1 MAPVDFDAVFDGF
14 KPLIT
19 TEISPPVGWV
29 LPNRVK
35 FPSYIQE
42 TFRYNATKKAPRNL
56 FPYQRFV
63 KDYLQPASPYRG
75 LLLFHELGT
84 GKSCSSIVAAENFM
98 NEMGV
103 VVLLPASLRPNYV
116 NQIRTRCGNTYFSTK
131 QQWQF
136 VSNKDFP
143 GTQEAFSSKTF
154 VPLKLLRKN
163 KGAWVP
169 VTTLGRS
176 FNDLTDQEKRVLN
189 EQLDEMVQMKY
200 EFLNYNGLRSS
211 GVDELEQR
219 NAFDNKVIIID
230 EVHNFI
236 SRTIGGGPKAEGEE
250 SIGKRLYKM
259 LIAAKNCKIIALSGT
274 PIINHPFEVSYLLNL
289 LAGMQRRH
297 VFSKVKTDLK
307 DAAKHLDAH
316 PRVDHYTLD
325 AAKQEIAV
333 KLVPSGF
340 AFADKEALLVAK
352 QSPNA
357 KEDATTISE
366 LGKVLGVKSTASSPT
381 TRDTFLFP
389 FDKEVFTS
397 TFLDFSTNSV
407 KEPRKM
413 ARRMM
418 GLISFFGTFYGD
430 LYPTVLSHKFV
441 AVPMTDTQFKQ
452 YEESRLEE
460 LKIER
465 RSKQQ
470 GSNDPFSKV
479 PQVYRAYSRALCNF
493 AFPESI
499 KRPFPSRMSM
509 MEKEMDVSEGEAES
523 PDTSSASRSTVYNTK
538 LAEAI
543 KALEASGTLQKDK
556 LGELSPKFL
565 AFLRLV
571 NKCPGKALVYS
582 QFRVVEGLGILAMVL
597 EANGWCELRLKKTTG
612 GVWDVADTSQ
622 NKKPKFFQYRNN
634 DETKIILQIFNN
646 NFENVPASLLE
657 KLGATSNL
665 RGELVKLAMITQSGA
680 EGISLKHVRE
690 VHILEPYW
698 NEIRINQV
706 IGRAVRAESH
716 KELPPPERNVQVYR
730 YMAKITPK
738 QVKASKTLQNK
749 DDGKS
754 TDEHIYGIAERK
766 AKIIKAVEEV
776 MKSAAVDCMI
786 HKRYHPGVECLYF
799 PENAPLEALAYE
811 LDLSKDESNAEY
823 AQRVKP
829 STRVHTGFR
838 DCGLDGVRY
847 AYSSDDK
854 TLYDL
859 EAYKQGKLVKMGSLK
874 KVGDAWRVV

>member
-1 MAPVDFDAVFDGF
+1 MPPAKLADFDAVFDGF
-14 KPLIT
+14 KPFIT

-29 LPNRVK
+29 LPNRIK
-35 FPSYIQE
+35 FPRYVQD
-42 TFRYNATKKAPRNL
+42 TFRYSATKKAPRNL
-56 FPYQRFV
+56 FPYQRFI
-63 KDYLQPASPYRG
+63 KDFLQPASPYRG

-98 NEMGV
+98 NDMGV
-103 VVLLPASLRPNYV
+103 VVMLPASLKPNYV
-116 NQIRTRCGNTYFSTK
+116 NQIRTMCGNTYFSTK
-131 QQWQF
+131 QQWRF
-136 VSNKDFP
+136 VGNKEFP
-143 GTQEAFSSKTF
+143 GTLEAFSSKTF
-154 VPLKLLRKN
+154 VPTRLLRKN

-169 VTTLGRS
+169 VTALGKS
-176 FNDLTDQEKRVLN
+176 FDDLGDAEKRVLN
-189 EQLDEMVQMKY
+189 EQLDEMVMAKY
-200 EFLNYNGLRSS
+200 EFVHYNGLRSAA
-211 GVDELEQR
+211 VDELEGR
-219 NAFDNKVIIID
+219 NAFDDKVVIID

-236 SRTIGGGPKAEGEE
+236 SRTIGGGPAKADGDE

-274 PIINHPFEVSYLLNL
+274 PIINHPYEVSYLLNL
-289 LAGMQRRH
+289 LSGVQRRY
-297 VFSKVKTDLK
+297 VFTKVKTDLK
-307 DAAKHLDAH
+307 VAGELLDAH
-316 PRVDHYTLD
+316 PRVDHYEVD
-325 AAKQEIAV
+325 AAKHEVVV
-333 KLVPSGF
+333 KLVPPGF
-340 AFADKEALLVAK
+340 AFADKDALLVAK
-352 QSPNA
+352 GA
-357 KEDATTISE
+357 EVKEDDVVVAE
-366 LGKVLGVKSTASSPT
+366 LGAALAARGQPV
-381 TRDTFLFP
+381 TRDSFLFP
-389 FDKEVFTS
+389 FEKDAFTS
-397 TFLDFSTNSV
+397 TFLDFDNNSV
-407 KEPRKM
+407 RQPRKM

-430 LYPTVLSHKFV
+430 LYPTVLPHKVV

-465 RSKQQ
+465 RGKQQ
-470 GSNDPFSKV
+470 GSGDPFSKV

-509 MEKEMDVSEGEAES
+509 MEKEMDVDDDASQSGEVGS
-523 PDTSSASRSTVYNTK
+523 KSTVYHNK

-543 KALEASGTLQKDK
+543 QALGNSGALKADK

-597 EANGWCELRLKKTTG
+597 EANGWCELRLKKTG
-612 GVWDVADTSQ
+612 AGVWDVAEESA
-622 NKKPKFFQYRNN
+622 NNKPKFFQYRNN
-634 DETKIILQIFNN
+634 DETKVVLQIFNN
-646 NFENVPASLLE
+646 NFENVPAALVE
-657 KLGATSNL
+657 KLGGGSNL
-665 RGELVKLAMITQSGA
+665 RGKLVKLAMITQSGA

-690 VHILEPYW
+690 VHLMEPYW

-716 KELPPPERNVQVYR
+716 KELPADERNVQVYR
-730 YMAKITPK
+730 YTAKITPK

-766 AKIIKAVEEV
+766 AKIIKAVEDV

-786 HKRYHPGVECLYF
+786 HKRYHPGVECLAF
-799 PENAPLEALAYE
+799 PDNAAPDALAYD

-823 AQRVKP
+823 AQKVAPK
-829 STRVHTGFR
+829 TRMRKGFR
-838 DCGLDGVRY
+838 DCGLEGVRY
-847 AYSSDDK
+847 AYSDEDK

-859 EAYKQGKLVKMGSLK
+859 EAYKQGKLVKMGALR